1 MKRQLQAP
9 TYIKP
14 KKPEDILK
22 NLVWLNCLEEDGLA
36 YITSNIE
43 MLSYD
48 YGDVIVKQVR
58 ICLFSFAVM
67 SVNSITPKVSCTLR

>member
-22 NLVWLNCLEEDGLA
+22 NLVWLSCLEEDGLN

-48 YGDVIVKQVR
+48 YGDVIVKQVKW
-58 ICLFSFAVM
+58 ILQIFK
-67 SVNSITPKVSCTLR
+67 TGK